1 MKLAISLAA
10 AIFATAPTALAPGMS
25 SSLVGIGFICGAE
38 DATDSTVGAATGV
51 MLPGVGNGTYA
62 VDTANP
68 DAAAWFNH
76 ALRLYHA
83 FAHDEAKAA
92 FARAAALD
100 PNCSLCASGVALS
113 LGPTLNT
120 GITPAETIIARDAAK
135 RALAMAKPD
144 DARAKGLATALL
156 ARYAETPPPSGGRE
170 KAFGRQ
176 LDELYKANPS
186 DVLVANLAAH
196 ALIIPARQ
204 DDFSGVERSIAI
216 IEAVLKGNPDD
227 AAAIHYYIHATEFAQ
242 RAPLALPYA
251 ERLADLAPGSG
262 HLVHMGTHTMMRVGH
277 YQDVAL
283 SNARALKVDVESQST
298 LPTSGSLAQ
307 RYYLHN
313 YLFGLSGALMAGD
326 EALALRYADHAE
338 KGFKAA
344 GLPRNRVMSRAR
356 SLVALGRYAPDRAL
370 AVPQDPDDT
379 RFLRIYRHYAR
390 GEAFAVKGDAAG
402 VRREAEAI
410 RAVIAQGAQTGDLG
424 GESEMAAVAEGVL
437 RGRAAMV
444 AGKPEEAVRH
454 FAQAAAAQEKAYPV
468 PKNFDP
474 PPWWY
479 PVRRSLAAAHL
490 KAGRNA
496 EAVREAKA
504 SLVEWPQ
511 DGLALRILEKA
522 DKAQAAQWRAQ
533 ARKAYIGDVAKVPL
547 ELT

>member
-10 AIFATAPTALAPGMS
+10 ALFAAAPTAVAPGMN
-25 SSLVGIGFICGAE
+25 SSLMGIGFICGAE
-38 DATDSTVGAATGV
+38 DAPPSTVGAATGV
-51 MLPGVGNGTYA
+51 MLPGMGNGTYRI
-62 VDTANP
+62 DTANP
-68 DAAAWFNH
+68 AAEAWFNH

-92 FARAAALD
+92 FARAAELD

-120 GITPAETIIARDAAK
+120 GITPAETITAREAAR
-135 RALAMAKPD
+135 RALSLAKPD

-170 KAFGRQ
+170 KAFGRD
-176 LDELYKANPS
+176 LDELYKANPA
-186 DVLVANLAAH
+186 DMMVAGLAAH

-216 IEAVLKGNPDD
+216 IEAVLKANPDD
-227 AAAIHYYIHATEFAQ
+227 TAAIHYYIHATEFAQ

-277 YQDVAL
+277 YEDVAL
-283 SNARALKVDVESQST
+283 ANARALKVDAESQST

-326 EALALRYADHAE
+326 GALALRYADHAE
-338 KGFKAA
+338 KGFTSATLA
-344 GLPRNRVMSRAR
+344 RNRTLSRAR
-356 SLVALGRYAPDRAL
+356 SLVALARFAPARAL
-370 AVPQDPDDT
+370 AVPEGKDDA
-379 RFLRIYRHYAR
+379 RMLRIYRHYAR
-390 GEAFAVKGDAAG
+390 GEAFAAGRNAAG

-410 RAVIAQGAQTGDLG
+410 KAVMARGADASDLG
-424 GESEMAAVAEGVL
+424 GEADVAAVAEGVL

-444 AGKPEEAVRH
+444 AGNADEAIRH
-454 FAQAAAAQEKAYPV
+454 FTAAAQAQEKAFPV

-490 KAGRNA
+490 KAGRPA
-496 EAVREAKA
+496 DAAREAKA
-504 SLVEWPQ
+504 SLVEWPH
-511 DGLALRILEKA
+511 DGLALQILQKA
-522 DKAQAAQWRAQ
+522 EAAQAARWRAE
-533 ARKAYIGDVAKVPL
+533 ARKAYVGDVAKVPL

>member
-1 MKLAISLAA
+1 MSEHEGVSLRS
-10 AIFATAPTALAPGMS
+10 PRVL
-25 SSLVGIGFICGAE
+25 
-38 DATDSTVGAATGV
+38 GAAGAIV
-51 MLPGVGNGTYA
+51 GLILVLLYVSGALHVGKVGPGTVER
-62 VDTANP
+62 P
-68 DAAAWFNH
+68 RW
-76 ALRLYHA
+76 
-83 FAHDEAKAA
+83 
-92 FARAAALD
+92 
-100 PNCSLCASGVALS
+100 VADGRVQNVEQRQVL
-113 LGPTLNT
+113 
-120 GITPAETIIARDAAK
+120 ETVEWPGSVNSR
-135 RALAMAKPD
+135 
-144 DARAKGLATALL
+144 
-156 ARYAETPPPSGGRE
+156 
-170 KAFGRQ
+170 
-176 LDELYKANPS
+176 
-186 DVLVANLAAH
+186 LVANLAAH

-216 IEAVLKGNPDD
+216 IEAVLKANPDD

-277 YQDVAL
+277 YEDVAL

-370 AVPQDPDDT
+370 AVPQDPDDG
-379 RFLRIYRHYAR
+379 HYAR
-390 GEAFAVKGDAAG
+390 GEAFAAKGDAAG

-424 GESEMAAVAEGVL
+424 GEAEMAAVAEGVL

-444 AGKPEEAVRH
+444 TGKPEEAVRH
-454 FAQAAAAQEKAYPV
+454 FAEAAAAQEKAYPV

-496 EAVREAKA
+496 EAIREAKA

-533 ARKAYIGDVAKVPL
+533 ARKAYVGDVGKIPL